1 MVSSAI
7 VKRSMDA
14 RAFVLLSLAL
24 AFVMAGVLS
33 AHAGAGVV
41 SHVLEPIQTA
51 SSDPLA
57 IPQSAASLGGDD
69 FP

>member
-1 MVSSAI
+1 MVGSSLA
-7 VKRSMDA
+7 KRSMDV
-14 RAFVLLSLAL
+14 RAFVILSLAF
-24 AFVMAGVLS
+24 AFIMAGALS

-69 FP
+69 LP